1 LPVRPLATAL
11 LERAAGGSASED
23 LSHLSNLLSL
33 RDGRSIELR
42 YTQSKPRVSK
52 TASMIG
58 RRPLSLATLGVL
70 TIALAG
76 CGQTGGPGSTHAKAT
91 TKAPGGSG
99 VAMTQKCTT
108 SGLVVWL
115 GLDEGG
121 AAAGSTYYP
130 LELTNISSR
139 RCRLFG
145 FPGVSAVT
153 DRQLGSPAE
162 RNRARPASIV
172 NLLPGA
178 TAHTVLRIGYVGNF
192 PASKCKPADARGLRV
207 YPPDQLSAAEIPFS
221 FRACSAKGPVFL
233 SVEPIQPGVGI
244 PGR

>member
-1 LPVRPLATAL
+1 
-11 LERAAGGSASED
+11 
-23 LSHLSNLLSL
+23 
-33 RDGRSIELR
+33 
-42 YTQSKPRVSK
+42 VSK
-52 TASMIG
+52 TAIMIG
-58 RRPLSLATLGVL
+58 RRPISLATLGVL

-76 CGQTGGPGSTHAKAT
+76 CGQTGGTGSTHAKAT

-108 SGLVVWL
+108 PGLAVWL
-115 GLDEGG
+115 GLGEGG

-130 LELTNISSR
+130 LELTNITSR

-145 FPGVSAVT
+145 FPGVSATT

-162 RNRARPASIV
+162 RNRARPANTL

-178 TAHTVLRIGYVGNF
+178 TAHTVLQIVDVGNF
-192 PASKCKPADARGLRV
+192 PAAMCKPANASGLRV
-207 YPPDQLSAAEIPFS
+207 YPPNEFSAAEIPFS

-233 SVEPIQPGVGI
+233 SVEPIQPGIGI

>member
-1 LPVRPLATAL
+1 
-11 LERAAGGSASED
+11 
-23 LSHLSNLLSL
+23 
-33 RDGRSIELR
+33 
-42 YTQSKPRVSK
+42 
-52 TASMIG
+52 MIG
-58 RRPLSLATLGVL
+58 RRPISLAILGAL
-70 TIALAG
+70 ALALAG
-76 CGQTGGPGSTHAKAT
+76 CGQTGGTGSTHSKAT

-99 VAMTQKCTT
+99 VAMTGKCTT

-115 GLDEGG
+115 GLGEGG

-153 DRQLGSPAE
+153 DHQLGSPAA
-162 RNRARPASIV
+162 RNRARPTATV

-178 TAHTVLRIGYVGNF
+178 TAHTVLQVVDVGNF
-192 PASKCKPADARGLRV
+192 PAARCKPTDAGGLRV
-207 YPPDQLSAAEIPFS
+207 YPPNQLSAAEIPFS

-233 SVEPIQPGVGI
+233 SVEPIQPGIGI